1 MATNDVIGTVIVVGV
16 PLLVSI
22 IALIRPIIN
31 LNTSITEL
39 NVTIK
44 QLTKDNTDIHETL
57 EEHTDQ
63 LADHE
68 KRIFYLERMDHDK
81 D

>member
-1 MATNDVIGTVIVVGV
+1 MNTNEVIGTVIALGL

-22 IALIRPIIN
+22 IAIIRPIIN

-44 QLTKDNTDIHETL
+44 QLTKDNDDIHDTL
-57 EEHTDQ
+57 ANFSTE

-68 KRIFYLERMDHDK
+68 TRITLLERK
-81 D
+81 